1 MFKTITI
8 LLATLAIS
16 CFADHLFAQDKE
28 LGLEDSIRIYQMQ
41 PIEINAA
48 KPNEE
53 IESSAPIQKLAA
65 EQIEKLSVQN
75 VAEAVKFLPGVMLKD
90 YGGIGGLKTI
100 SVRSLGAEHT
110 TVFIDGIN
118 YTDSQTGQ
126 VDLGR
131 FSTDKLERIELLS
144 SGLSDEAC
152 LPAKAYLMTSSLNL
166 QTKIGSLSELSQPV
180 SIEANLAIGSFG
192 YTDYGF
198 VSEMKFNPSLFA
210 SLSFEK
216 TDATGEYDY
225 TFQNGEIAEQLHRQ
239 NTDVHATRVEAD
251 LVSEFSEA
259 STLSLKAYTYNSERG
274 LPGAVTV
281 DYYDK
286 SRERIYNDDAFVQGT
301 YNTVFLERIH
311 AKFRGKYGYQYLR
324 YIDPDIAGVLDNRY
338 TQRELY
344 SSASF
349 SAPLTNFLSA
359 SLATDLSQNTM
370 SSKRFESKPER
381 LSWLSVLAFKASF
394 YDFELN
400 ASLLYSLIEEESF
413 DDAVVQHRRDW
424 QSAVSMGYWL
434 TDAVHLRASYKESL
448 RLPNFNEMYYP
459 QFGNADVRPEYT
471 NQYNVGV
478 GLDKTDVWF
487 FERVSVRADGFR
499 IFITDKIIAIP
510 RGSLFN
516 WSVVNLNR
524 VETTG
529 IELYGEIASRKIGGV
544 EVNLTGSYMYQ
555 EALEKTPESS
565 PYWQEV
571 TANKQIA
578 YTPYKTASMT
588 GGLEFDKY
596 QLNWQM
602 SHVGRR
608 YISGEQTIQNY
619 LPAYT
624 LHDINA
630 QIFFDFFQ
638 YKSKV
643 KLAFTNLFDARYE
656 VVKSFPMPGRGFRC
670 SFSIHL

>member
-1 MFKTITI
+1 MV
-8 LLATLAIS
+8 
-16 CFADHLFAQDKE
+16 LFSFFGLNNFVCAQEKYGDE
-28 LGLEDSIRIYQMQ
+28 LDSVLYYQMQ
-41 PIEINAA
+41 PMEVNAQ

-53 IESSAPIQKLAA
+53 IESTVPVQNLAA

-144 SGLSDEAC
+144 SGISDDPC

-166 QTKIGSLSELSQPV
+166 QTRIGALSELTKPLSF
-180 SIEANLAIGSFG
+180 EADVDLGSFG
-192 YTDYGF
+192 YSSYGLT
-198 VSEMKFNPSLFA
+198 SEMKLSPSLFA
-210 SLSFEK
+210 SLSLEQ

-225 TFQNGEIAEQLHRQ
+225 TFQNGDLTEHLHRQ
-239 NTDVHATRVEAD
+239 NTDVHTTRIEAD
-251 LVSEFSEA
+251 FVSEFSEI
-259 STLSLKAYTYNSERG
+259 SSLNLKAYTYNSERG

-286 SRERIYNDDAFVQGT
+286 SQERIYNDDAFIQGT
-301 YNTVFLERIH
+301 FKTKLLQRVD
-311 AKFRGKYGYQYLR
+311 AKFRGKYGYQFLR
-324 YIDPDIAGVLDNRY
+324 YIDPEIYGELDNRY
-338 TQRELY
+338 TQHELY

-349 SAPLTNFLSA
+349 SVPLTDFLSA
-359 SLATDLSQNTM
+359 SLASDLSQNTM
-370 SSKRFESKPER
+370 NSKRFDSSPER
-381 LSWLSVLAFKASF
+381 LSWLSALAFKASLSGI
-394 YDFELN
+394 ELN
-400 ASLLYSLIEEESF
+400 ASLLYSLIDEKSF
-413 DDAVVQHRRDW
+413 DDAVSPHRNDW
-424 QSAVSMGYWL
+424 QPAISMGYWL
-434 TDAVHLRASYKESL
+434 TNALHVRASYKESM

-459 QFGNADVRPEYT
+459 QYGNTDVRPEYT
-471 NQYNVGV
+471 NQYNVGI
-478 GLDKTDVWF
+478 GFDKTDLYF
-487 FERVSVRADGFR
+487 LKRLSVRADGFR

-516 WSVVNLNR
+516 WTVVNLNR

-529 IELYGEIASRKIGGV
+529 LELYGEVTTQKVGAVKI
-544 EVNLTGSYMYQ
+544 NLTGSYVYQ
-555 EALEKTPESS
+555 EALEKTPKSS

-578 YTPYKTASMT
+578 YTPEKTASLT
-588 GGLEFDKY
+588 GGVIFDAF

-602 SHVGRR
+602 AYVGPR

-619 LPAYT
+619 LPDYT
-624 LHDINA
+624 LHDVNA
-630 QIFFDFFQ
+630 QFFFNVFR
-638 YKSKV
+638 YNA
-643 KLAFTNLFDARYE
+643 KLKAAFTNIFDTKYE

-670 SFSIHL
+670 SFSIQI